1 MLKQNLL
8 ADLPSA
14 WHAEQSQSLFHGPQV
29 RIERIVSQ
37 GQSSPWFEQEW
48 DEWVLLVSGAAR
60 LIFADGRELE
70 LELEPGD
77 YLLLPAHT
85 RHKVSWTTPEQQTVW
100 LAVHCGASTKPQP

>member
-8 ADLPSA
+8 TDLPEA
-14 WHAEQSQSLFHGPQV
+14 LTAEHVQTLFHGD
-29 RIERIVSQ
+29 RSIIERIVSH

-48 DEWVLLVSGAAR
+48 DEWVLLVTGAAR
-60 LIFADGRELE
+60 LIFADGSE

-85 RHKVSWTTPEQQTVW
+85 RHRVSWTAPEQQTVW
-100 LAVHCGASTKPQP
+100 LAVHCGASTKAQP